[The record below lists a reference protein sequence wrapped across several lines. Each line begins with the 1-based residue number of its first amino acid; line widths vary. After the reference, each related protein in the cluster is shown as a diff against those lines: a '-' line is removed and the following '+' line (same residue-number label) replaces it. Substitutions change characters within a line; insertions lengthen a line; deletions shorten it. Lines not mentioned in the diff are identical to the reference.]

1 MSQKKHHHFKK
12 TSGTNEKDIIPYSL
26 YKEVF
31 LEFQQELDSKYDKHE
46 RLVKLSRDC
55 TIRSKRVIFVLHRIT
70 GNEISR
76 DSILAEAKGK
86 IKDEILGLLQAIA
99 EEIAGEDPKK
109 HHSAFSP
116 GLQEFIEALSYMTF
130 LSNGCLIAMEDVQSY
145 LTFRIHN
152 EDSAATKGEA
162 AAEGEAATKGEQ
174 TEMVSDNVIC
184 LPLEPM
190 DYLLGIA
197 DLTGELMR
205 LCINS
210 VGCGDKELPFNLLP
224 FFRAMH
230 CGFLSL
236 RSLNKEMGRK
246 TSVLKNSLH
255 KVEKVCYT
263 LKIRG
268 SEIPDHMLIRMIT
281 NQTDTDNNAEDDQF

>member
-12 TSGTNEKDIIPYSL
+12 TGATSEKDLIPYSP

-31 LEFQQELDSKYDKHE
+31 LEFQQELDRKYDKHE

-55 TIRSKRVIFVLHRIT
+55 TILSKRVIFALHRIT
-70 GNEISR
+70 GNETSR

-99 EEIAGEDPKK
+99 EEIVGEDPKK

-130 LSNGCLIAMEDVQSY
+130 LSNGRLIAMEDVQSY
-145 LTFRIHN
+145 LTFRVHT
-152 EDSAATKGEA
+152 EDSGAT
-162 AAEGEAATKGEQ
+162 EGEQ
-174 TEMVSDNVIC
+174 EMVSGDVIC
-184 LPLEPM
+184 LPLEPT

-230 CGFLSL
+230 CGFLLL
-236 RSLNKEMGRK
+236 RPLNKEMRRK
-246 TSVLKNSLH
+246 TTVLKNSLH

-268 SEIPDHMLIRMIT
+268 SEVPDHMLIRAIT
-281 NQTDTDNNAEDDQF
+281 NQSDTDNNAEDDQF